1 MLRTAHPR
9 QGHPGEKTMT
19 PVAVPIVLRATSWDH
34 ALAETLSGAAERAF
48 GDAAVGTV
56 HSVHRRVVN
65 VLFGNTLVAIADDGI
80 DDAPATIRVPL
91 SEWDSRGIR
100 QGSTVVARLDRIEF
114 AGAHSAPVVSLS
126 GATGWEAPRADLS
139 ALTAD
144 DLTAALA
151 VLDVL
156 PSPAPATPFGRAAD
170 GMLRTRIGMLRTALL
185 ESDDSAVRTGASA
198 LIGLGEGLT
207 PSGDDVL
214 TGLAL
219 LAAQD
224 GMLLTR
230 SLPALSDAIHAGAT
244 RTGLLSATTMAQAAD
259 GRGRRR
265 LHDLIS
271 AVCDRDAAA
280 LRRTADRILRIGHTS
295 GADILTGIRLALDVE
310 RETRSAGSTFPQD
323 DEKKEQS

>member
-1 MLRTAHPR
+1 
-9 QGHPGEKTMT
+9 MT
-19 PVAVPIVLRATSWDH
+19 PVAVPVALAATSWDH

-48 GDAAVGTV
+48 ADATLGTV

-65 VLFGNTLVAIADDGI
+65 VLFGDSLVAIADDAL
-80 DDAPATIRVPL
+80 DDAPATIRVSL
-91 SEWDSRGIR
+91 SDWDSRGIR
-100 QGSTVVARLDRIEF
+100 QDSPVVARADRIEF
-114 AGAHSAPVVSLS
+114 TDAPDAPALSLS
-126 GATGWEAPRADLS
+126 GATRWEAPRADLS
-139 ALTAD
+139 ALTARGFAD
-144 DLTAALA
+144 ALD
-151 VLDVL
+151 VLDLL
-156 PSPAPATPFGRAAD
+156 PSPAPVTAFGLAAD
-170 GMLRTRIGMLRTALL
+170 GLLRTRIGMLRIALL
-185 ESDDSAVRTGASA
+185 DADDEAVRTAASA

-230 SLPALSDAIHAGAT
+230 SLPALSDAINAGTA
-244 RTGLLSATTMAQAAD
+244 RTGLLSATTMVHAAAGK
-259 GRGRRR
+259 GRQS
-265 LHDLIS
+265 LHDLIA
-271 AVCDRDAAA
+271 AVRARDAAA
-280 LRRTADRILRIGHTS
+280 LRRAAYRILQIGHTS